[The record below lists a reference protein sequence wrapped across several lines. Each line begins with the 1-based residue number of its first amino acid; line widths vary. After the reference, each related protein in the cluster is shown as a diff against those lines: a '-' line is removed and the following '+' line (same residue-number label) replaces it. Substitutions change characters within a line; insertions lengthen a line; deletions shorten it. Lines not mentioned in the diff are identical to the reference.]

1 MTDLGKGRSEP
12 KESDNRDKSL
22 HGLMVALAMAGAIAG
37 SAILFAYASST
48 ESATATSDVPPE
60 PVIVEKIIEKPV
72 YIERIK
78 YVNQTVEVEKPVY
91 VNRTVE
97 VEKEVPVY
105 VEVEKQVPVYIYVNE
120 TKDDS
125 VKSTAPDDAEEQ
137 EEEKD
142 NDDEEE
148 SELRDLIPEQ
158 VLGLLDYVAD
168 DDDEKDDEEDDDDD
182 RKENK
187 DKGKDRDDDDEDDD

>member
-1 MTDLGKGRSEP
+1 MTDLGKGRSGP
-12 KESDNRDKSL
+12 KETDNRDKSL

-91 VNRTVE
+91 INRTVE

-120 TKDDS
+120 TDDDS
-125 VKSTAPDDAEEQ
+125 DKSTASDDAEEQ

-142 NDDEEE
+142 NDDKEEE

-168 DDDEKDDEEDDDDD
+168 DEKDDEEDDDDD
-182 RKENK
+182 RGENK
-187 DKGKDRDDDDEDDD
+187 GKGKDRHDDEDDD